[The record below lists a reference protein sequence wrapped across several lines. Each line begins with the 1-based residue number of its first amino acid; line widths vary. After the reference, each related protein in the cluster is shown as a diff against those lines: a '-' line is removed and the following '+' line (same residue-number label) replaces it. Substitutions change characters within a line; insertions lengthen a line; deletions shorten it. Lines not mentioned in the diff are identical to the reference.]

1 MFGNNRGVAMNY
13 VEDPERM
20 LRALPQLNAAE
31 RLILRTIIREAE
43 SRQAR
48 ISAEPPPPRA
58 RNFGILRSPP
68 YGLTKREIE
77 VAELLFAGNSYKEA
91 GVALKISPRTIE
103 VHRARIIAK
112 LEVKNTAGMVRK
124 IMELT

>member
-1 MFGNNRGVAMNY
+1 
-13 VEDPERM
+13 M

-31 RLILRTIIREAE
+31 RLILRTIVREAE
-43 SRQAR
+43 ARQAR
-48 ISAEPPPPRA
+48 TRAAEPPAPRT

-68 YGLTKREIE
+68 HGLTKREIE

-91 GVALKISPRTIE
+91 GLVLKISPRTIE

-112 LEVKNTAGMVRK
+112 LDVKNTAGMVRK